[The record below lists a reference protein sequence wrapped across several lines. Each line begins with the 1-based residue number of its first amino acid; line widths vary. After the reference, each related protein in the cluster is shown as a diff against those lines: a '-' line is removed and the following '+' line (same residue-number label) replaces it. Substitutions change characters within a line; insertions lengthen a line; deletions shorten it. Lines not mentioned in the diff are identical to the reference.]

1 MILSIPNVY
10 IWCIMFNNS
19 VRNLISAKNI
29 SQNTQRGTD
38 QTPPLKRTLEMCFL
52 RTCFD
57 VNCTCVD
64 AKKATYLSST
74 TDKITRLRTV
84 D

>member
-29 SQNTQRGTD
+29 SRNTQRGTD
-38 QTPPLKRTLEMCFL
+38 QTPPQ
-52 RTCFD
+52 
-57 VNCTCVD
+57 
-64 AKKATYLSST
+64 KKYIGNVFSENVF
-74 TDKITRLRTV
+74 RC
-84 D
+84 